1 MCNTWANLE
10 RDCLTCKKCSLCETR
25 TNVVFGEGN
34 INSKVMLIGEGPGK
48 EEDLQGR
55 PFVGRSGKLLDKML
69 EKVGLSRQ
77 KNIYIANIVKC
88 RPPQNR
94 DPLPGEQN
102 ECMNWL
108 RSQFTIINPK
118 IIVALGRIAAARVI
132 KPDLKIT
139 KEHGIIYK
147 KKDIFMMAVFHPA
160 ALLRDQSKIS
170 FAEQDFAKLKHL
182 IDKNISYS

>member
-1 MCNTWANLE
+1 MHKAWENLE
-10 RDCLTCKKCSLCETR
+10 KNCLTCQKCRLCEAR

-34 INSKVMLIGEGPGK
+34 VNSKVMFVGEGPG
-48 EEDLQGR
+48 EQEDLHGR

-77 KNIYIANIVKC
+77 KNIYIANIIKC
-88 RPPQNR
+88 RPPENR
-94 DPLPGEQN
+94 DPLPDEQK
-102 ECMNWL
+102 ECINWL
-108 RSQFTIINPK
+108 RGQFTVINPK
-118 IIVALGRIAAARVI
+118 IIVALGRIAATCII
-132 KPDLKIT
+132 KPDLKMT

-147 KKDIFMMAVFHPA
+147 KKDVFMMAVFHPA

-182 IDKNISYS
+182 IAKNIL